1 MGDYKIAASIMNDC
15 KLGTSQVD
23 KIYLGNELLWSKYIR
38 TNNIINVIYISN
50 TSSYIDILIRAN
62 YSVTTTIVVRV
73 QMDLYYPQTSQFY
86 DFTISVGN
94 KDSEIHRFNGVHTAS
109 TSGILSITPNSD
121 NTYNYIE

>member
-15 KLGTSQVD
+15 KLGNSQVD
-23 KIYLGNELLWSKYIR
+23 KIYLGTELLWSKYIR
-38 TNNIINVIYISN
+38 TNNTINVIYRSN

-62 YSVTTTIVVRV
+62 YSVTTTIVIGVKI
-73 QMDLYYPQTSQFY
+73 DLYYPQTSQFY

-94 KDSEIHRFNGVHTAS
+94 KDSELHRFNGAHTVS

-121 NTYNYIE
+121 NNYNYVI

>member
-15 KLGTSQVD
+15 KLGNSQVD
-23 KIYLGNELLWSKYIR
+23 KIYLGTELLWSKYIR
-38 TNNIINVIYISN
+38 TNNTINVIYISN

-73 QMDLYYPQTSQFY
+73 QIDLYYPQTSQFY

-94 KDSEIHRFNGVHTAS
+94 KDSELHRFNGVHTVS
-109 TSGILSITPNSD
+109 TSGILNITPNSD
-121 NTYNYIE
+121 NNYNYVI

>member
-23 KIYLGNELLWSKYIR
+23 KIYLGNELLWSKYTR
-38 TNNIINVIYISN
+38 TNNTIKVIYISN

-94 KDSEIHRFNGVHTAS
+94 KDSELHRFNGAHTAS
-109 TSGILSITPNSD
+109 TSGILSITPNYD
-121 NTYNYIE
+121 NTYNYIK

>member
-38 TNNIINVIYISN
+38 TNNTIKVIYISN

-94 KDSEIHRFNGVHTAS
+94 KDSELHRFNGVHTVS

-121 NTYNYIE
+121 NNYNYVI

>member
-1 MGDYKIAASIMNDC
+1 MGDYKIAASIMTDC

-38 TNNIINVIYISN
+38 TNNIITTVYISN

-62 YSVTTTIVVRV
+62 YPVTTTIVVRV
-73 QMDLYYPQTSQFY
+73 QIDLYYPQTSQFY

-94 KDSEIHRFNGVHTAS
+94 KDSELHRFNGVHTVS

-121 NTYNYIE
+121 NNYKYVI